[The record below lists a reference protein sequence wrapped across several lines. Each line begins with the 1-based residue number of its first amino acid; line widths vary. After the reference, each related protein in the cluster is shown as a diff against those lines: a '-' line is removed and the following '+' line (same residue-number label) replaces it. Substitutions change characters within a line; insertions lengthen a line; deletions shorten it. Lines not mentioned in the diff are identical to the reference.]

1 MERVIFLFGRL
12 LIALL
17 FLLAGVA
24 KLTGPEPFLAHMAE
38 HGVPGQLLPLVGI
51 FETLAAI
58 CLLTGTAL
66 RPASAALAVFCV
78 ITAFVFHFDVGNH
91 VERTMFLKDLAIAG
105 GLFAIASFK
114 AAPRYLD
121 DTSFAR
127 LGKARLDS

>member
-12 LIALL
+12 LIAVL

-24 KLTGPEPFLAHMAE
+24 KLTGPEPFLAHMVE
-38 HGVPGQLLPLVGI
+38 YGVPGQLLPLVGI

-58 CLLTGTAL
+58 SLLTGIAL

-78 ITAFVFHFDVGNH
+78 TTAFVFHLDLGNH

-105 GLFAIASFK
+105 GLFAMASFR
-114 AAPRYLD
+114 AAPRYLED
-121 DTSFAR
+121 SSLER
-127 LGKARLDS
+127 LAKAD

>member
-1 MERVIFLFGRL
+1 MERVIFIFGRL
-12 LIALL
+12 LIAVL

-24 KLTGPEPFLAHMAE
+24 KLTGPEPFLAHMAQ

-51 FETLAAI
+51 FETLAGI
-58 CLLTGTAL
+58 SLLTGIAL

-78 ITAFVFHFDVGNH
+78 ITAFVFHFDRTNH

-114 AAPRYLD
+114 AAPRYLED
-121 DTSFAR
+121 VSPAR
-127 LGKARLDS
+127 LAKARLDS